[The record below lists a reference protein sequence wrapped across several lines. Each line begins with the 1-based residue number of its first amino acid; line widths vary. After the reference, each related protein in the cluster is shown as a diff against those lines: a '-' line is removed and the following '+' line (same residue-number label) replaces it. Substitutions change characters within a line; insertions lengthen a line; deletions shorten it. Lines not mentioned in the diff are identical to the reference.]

1 MSTAPQSRPSPRL
14 VARTVFFLGAA
25 AITVLSLLP
34 QRDLPKPGASD
45 KIEHALAYFV
55 LAILGAFAFRERRSL
70 LHLFIFLCAMG
81 GAIEL
86 LQAFSPGRS
95 PDPID
100 AIADGA
106 GAAAGV
112 LAALAFGPRAQR

>member
-1 MSTAPQSRPSPRL
+1 
-14 VARTVFFLGAA
+14 
-25 AITVLSLLP
+25 
-34 QRDLPKPGASD
+34 
-45 KIEHALAYFV
+45 
-55 LAILGAFAFRERRSL
+55 
-70 LHLFIFLCAMG
+70 MG